1 MNSKRKFY
9 TSVITLGVLATVW
22 HWVLPQYALAAS
34 LNYWHAATSSE
45 SLVFKIEEKSV
56 DSIRITVSD
65 EVRDFTVKVVEAPE
79 VKEVKPELA
88 LTPKEE
94 MRAWVLAEAKKAGL
108 NPKEV
113 DAIIHCES
121 RWDDQAV
128 GHNRNGSNDKGLW
141 QINSIHKLPDSERLD
156 YKSAT
161 KWAIE
166 KRLRDGN
173 WSAWYCARRLAIK

>member
-9 TSVITLGVLATVW
+9 NSVIALGVLATVW
-22 HWVLPQYALAAS
+22 QWVLPQYALAAS
-34 LNYWHAATSSE
+34 LNYWHAATFSE
-45 SLVFKIEEKSV
+45 SLVFKIEENEANSV
-56 DSIRITVSD
+56 KITVSD
-65 EVRDFTVKVVEAPE
+65 EAEDIKVKVAETPE
-79 VKEVKPELA
+79 IKEVKPE

-94 MRAWVLAEAKKAGL
+94 MRAWVLAEAEKAGL

-128 GHNRNGSNDKGLW
+128 GYNRNGSNDKGLW
-141 QINSIHKLPDSERLD
+141 QINSIHRLPDAERLD
-156 YKSAT
+156 YKAAT

-173 WSAWYCARRLAIK
+173 WSAWYCARRLAIR

>member
-9 TSVITLGVLATVW
+9 NSVIALGVIATVW
-22 HWVLPQYALAAS
+22 QLILPQYAAAAS
-34 LNYWHAATSSE
+34 LSYWHATTSSE
-45 SLVFKIEEKSV
+45 SLVFNIGEKEGDGV
-56 DSIRITVSD
+56 KITVSD
-65 EVRDFTVKVVEAPE
+65 KTEDIKIKVLETAELTENEPE
-79 VKEVKPELA
+79 

-141 QINSIHKLPDSERLD
+141 QINSIHKLSDAERLD
-156 YKSAT
+156 YKTAT

-173 WSAWYCARRLAIK
+173 WSAWYCARRLAIR